1 MRDVTNIYHTID
13 DEHTI
18 LTIQTSN
25 YQIQTLINT
34 CMVDTLRMFTWYKH
48 SSQKYIVCHPSRK
61 SVSILLNN
69 TGILIETELI
79 LFHFLILSLDNIKPQ
94 DKTSVDHISR
104 NTFDNRLINLRWAS
118 QADQNKNRG
127 KVNRK
132 QNAQELPDD
141 IKHLDLPTFVTW
153 NRDKH
158 LLKDQTYS
166 YRYYFRIEKHP
177 ALGLTENGRPK
188 FWSSSKS
195 SKINN
200 IEKYN
205 KTIEKLNELNGM
217 VQDDE
222 YVLIGRQNEKQ
233 FNEIVFHFKSEN
245 NISYETST
253 KQKNDEKISNIER
266 THNHYQ
272 IINEHYSSLELI
284 SKDGINIKS
293 LIDTDIVPEL
303 KQFVWEAPHKQSKNS
318 GYYICATVLKNHH
331 ELYKYFNIK
340 QYKSISLHR
349 FVLLFN
355 RKQKHISEEKLSID
369 HINIHSLDNRIEN
382 LRWATYT
389 EQAHNKNR
397 LINKKVPSEIPQP
410 LPLFMSY
417 NEWDEKVFPSGN
429 IIKRNAFYICN
440 HPAFPYNENG
450 KRKIWSSRKH
460 HEVDSIDKYNEA
472 IKKLN
477 ELNNIL
483 DVKDPIQDL
492 REKNDYSY
500 RQLLGLTCKEIY
512 TPTIISKTID
522 FSRDNLSIK
531 QIPDYEDFIVITHL
545 NKQKLITNSKFFKEL
560 KNFGIYTEHNTF
572 LADVTDKNK
581 EHYKLN
587 CKKASLARVIL
598 HLNKQF
604 CNNEDKKKKYT
615 CHRNGINNDYR
626 IENLYWGSKTEQ
638 QFCKET
644 KTITN
649 YDRLP
654 EEFKELIKINDIPKY
669 VYYHTEEKKENKA
682 SKEYFFIKHHP
693 YQENGMLT
701 STTSFK
707 VSHIDKYNEIL
718 EKLKYLNSKIQVNN
732 DTSEFVTK
740 LLMK

>member
-1 MRDVTNIYHTID
+1 MREVKNYYHTID
-13 DEHTI
+13 DEHTL

-34 CMVDTLRMFTWYKH
+34 CIVDTLKIFNWYKH
-48 SSQKYIVCHPSRK
+48 SSQNYTVCHPSRK
-61 SVSILLNN
+61 SVNILQNS
-69 TGILIETELI
+69 TGIIIETELI
-79 LFHFLILSLDNIKPQ
+79 LLHFLILSLDHIKPQ

-118 QADQNKNRG
+118 QSDQNKNRD

-132 QNAQELPDD
+132 QNAQELPED
-141 IKHLDLPTFVTW
+141 IKHLDIPTFVTW
-153 NRDKH
+153 NRDST
-158 LLKDQTYS
+158 LLKDKTYS

-177 ALGLTENGRPK
+177 ALGLTENGRLK
-188 FWSSSKS
+188 YWSSTKS

-217 VQDDE
+217 IQDDA
-222 YVLIGRQNEKQ
+222 YVLIGRQNEKT
-233 FNEIVFHFKSEN
+233 FNEIMLQFKSEN

-253 KQKNDEKISNIER
+253 KQNNNEEISKES
-266 THNHYQ
+266 THNYYQ
-272 IINEHYSSLELI
+272 IINEDYSSLELI
-284 SKDGINIKS
+284 AKDGSNIKS
-293 LIDTDIVPEL
+293 LIDTNIVSEL
-303 KQFVWEAPHKQSKNS
+303 KQYVWEAPIKQSKNA
-318 GYYICATVLKNHH
+318 GYYICATVLKKHH
-331 ELYKYFNIK
+331 ELYKSFNIK
-340 QYKSISLHR
+340 QYNSISLHR
-349 FVLLFN
+349 FVILFN
-355 RKQKHISEEKLSID
+355 RIQKPTSEEKLSID

-389 EQAHNKNR
+389 EQARNKNR
-397 LINKKVPSEIPQP
+397 QINKKMPPEIPQP

-429 IIKRNAFYICN
+429 TIKRNAFYICN
-440 HPAFPYNENG
+440 HPALPYNDNG
-450 KRKIWSSRKH
+450 KRKGWSSRKH
-460 HEVDSIDKYNEA
+460 HEVDSVDKYNEA

-477 ELNNIL
+477 ELHSIV
-483 DVKDPIQDL
+483 DVKDQIQDL
-492 REKNDYSY
+492 REKNDNSY
-500 RQLLGLTCKEIY
+500 RKLLGICCKEIY
-512 TPTIISKTID
+512 TPSIISKIID

-560 KNFGIYTEHNTF
+560 KNFGIYTEHDTF

-598 HLNKQF
+598 HLDKQF

-615 CHRNGINNDYR
+615 CHRNGLNNDCR

-644 KTITN
+644 KPITN
-649 YDRLP
+649 YDTLP
-654 EEFKELIKINDIPKY
+654 EDFKELIKLTDIPKY
-669 VYYHTEEKKENKA
+669 VYYHIEEKKENKA
-682 SKEYFFIKHHP
+682 SKDYLFIKHHP
-693 YQENGMLT
+693 YQEKGMIN

-718 EKLKYLNSKIQVNN
+718 EKLKDLNFKVQVNN
-732 DTSEFVTK
+732 DTPEFVTK
-740 LLMK
+740 LLVK